1 MDRDFRCLVFC
12 LASLAI
18 FAVAAARPAW
28 VDAVRDYLCGPGDG
42 PVE

>member
-1 MDRDFRCLVFC
+1 MDLELRSLVFC
-12 LASLAI
+12 LASLAL
-18 FAVAAARPAW
+18 FAVAAARPGW